1 MIFNYVILKVQGSS
15 PICDG
20 YSSLTVQLPLKS
32 EKYCHQKCPDVPDLD
47 HISKHGCK
55 VYRHVYKTKFCVAS
69 NVELSGILRYCLG
82 ILSNLLVLSESAN
95 ISKFRGIKR

>member
-15 PICDG
+15 PIGDG

-47 HISKHGCK
+47 HMVS
-55 VYRHVYKTKFCVAS
+55 
-69 NVELSGILRYCLG
+69 E
-82 ILSNLLVLSESAN
+82 LLVLTLYYINGQDLERLD
-95 ISKFRGIKR
+95 IFGDGIFHFLGVIVLLVSYSHPL